1 MDPLVALRDRGGL
14 RLGLMGGTFDPIHI
28 GHLVTAEEA
37 LRQFRLDEIVFIPT
51 GQPPHK
57 TGQVASPEERYTM
70 TCVATASHPHFWVS
84 RLELDSAGMDYTVH
98 TLAAL
103 RQVFADDVAFFF
115 ITGADAVLDILT
127 WKDPERVL
135 EWCEVIA
142 ATRPGY
148 DLSRLA
154 DVLSGL
160 AGRDHVHV
168 MEIPS
173 IAVSSS
179 MIRERLRTGVGVRYL
194 VPEGVVT
201 LIEKSGIYT
210 SGADA
215 SRAGAPP
222 VRERAEEAGA
232 CG

>member
-1 MDPLVALRDRGGL
+1 MDPLIALRNRRGL

-37 LRQFRLDEIVFIPT
+37 LRQFSLDEIVFIPT
-51 GQPPHK
+51 GHPPHK
-57 TGQVASPEERYTM
+57 THQVASAEARYAM
-70 TCVATASHPHFWVS
+70 TCVATASNPHFWVS
-84 RLELDSAGMDYTVH
+84 RLELDSPGMDYTAD
-98 TLAAL
+98 TLVAL
-103 RQVFADDVAFFF
+103 REVFAPDVEFYF

-135 EWCEVIA
+135 ALCDVIA

-148 DLSRLA
+148 DLARLA

-160 AGRDHVHV
+160 ARRDHVHV

-179 MIRERLRTGVGVRYL
+179 MIRERLLEGRRVRYL
-194 VPEGVVT
+194 VPEGVDV
-201 LIEKSGIYT
+201 LIEKSGIY
-210 SGADA
+210 ARPA
-215 SRAGAPP
+215 NHAAGEL
-222 VRERAEEAGA
+222 RSHEAGA
-232 CG
+232 RG

>member
-1 MDPLVALRDRGGL
+1 VDPLVALRDRPGL
-14 RLGLMGGTFDPIHI
+14 RLGIMGGTFDPIHI
-28 GHLVTAEEA
+28 GHLVTAAEA
-37 LRQFRLDEIVFIPT
+37 LRQFALDEIIFIPT

-57 TGQVASPEERYTM
+57 SGQVASPEDRYAM

-84 RLELDSAGMDYTVH
+84 RLEIDSPGTDYTAD

-103 RQVFADDVAFFF
+103 RAAFPADTALFF

-127 WKDPERVL
+127 WKQPESVL
-135 EWCEVIA
+135 ERCEIIA

-148 DLSRLA
+148 DLTRLS

-160 AGRDHVHV
+160 EGRDRVHV

-179 MIRERLRTGVGVRYL
+179 MIRERLREGREIRYL
-194 VPEGVVT
+194 VPEAVAT
-201 LIEKSGIYT
+201 LIRKSGIYSA
-210 SGADA
+210 SGDVPRPRGAADD
-215 SRAGAPP
+215 R
-222 VRERAEEAGA
+222 
-232 CG
+232 

>member
-1 MDPLVALRDRGGL
+1 MDPFPALRNRRGL

-37 LRQFRLDEIVFIPT
+37 LRQFSLDEIVFIPT
-51 GQPPHK
+51 GHPPHK
-57 TGQVASPEERYTM
+57 THQVASAEARYAM
-70 TCVATASHPHFWVS
+70 ACVATASNPQFWVS
-84 RLELDSAGMDYTVH
+84 RIELDSPGMDYTAT
-98 TLAAL
+98 TLVAL
-103 RQVFADDVAFFF
+103 REVFAPDVEFFF

-135 EWCEVIA
+135 ALCDVIA

-148 DLSRLA
+148 DLARLA

-160 AGRDHVHV
+160 ARRDHVHV

-179 MIRERLRTGVGVRYL
+179 MIRERLREGRGVRYL
-194 VPEGVVT
+194 VPEGVDV
-201 LIEKSGIYT
+201 LIEKSCIYACP
-210 SGADA
+210 ADHA
-215 SRAGAPP
+215 AGESRSH
-222 VRERAEEAGA
+222 EAG
-232 CG
+232 GRG

>member
-1 MDPLVALRDRGGL
+1 MDPLVALRDRRGL

-37 LRQFRLDEIVFIPT
+37 LRQFFLDEIVFIPT

-70 TCVATASHPHFWVS
+70 TCVATASHPQFWVS
-84 RLELDSAGMDYTVH
+84 RLELDSPGMDYTVD

-103 RQVFADDVAFFF
+103 REVFASDVDFFF
-115 ITGADAVLDILT
+115 ITGADAVLDILA

-154 DVLSGL
+154 DVLGGL

-179 MIRERLRTGVGVRYL
+179 MIRERLRAGGGVRYL

-201 LIEKSGIYT
+201 LIEKSGIYA
-210 SGADA
+210 SGAHA
-215 SRAGAPP
+215 SRADAPLA
-222 VRERAEEAGA
+222 RGRAGEGGA

>member
-1 MDPLVALRDRGGL
+1 MDPFIALRTRRGL

-37 LRQFRLDEIVFIPT
+37 LRQFSLDEIVFIPT
-51 GQPPHK
+51 GHPPHK
-57 TGQVASPEERYTM
+57 SRQVASAEERYAM
-70 TCVATASHPHFWVS
+70 TCVATASNPQFWVS
-84 RLELDSAGMDYTVH
+84 RLELDSPGMDYTAD

-103 RQVFADDVAFFF
+103 GEIFASDVEFYF

-135 EWCEVIA
+135 ALCDVIA

-148 DLSRLA
+148 DLARLA

-160 AGRDHVHV
+160 ARRDHVHV

-179 MIRERLRTGVGVRYL
+179 MIRERLREGRGVRYL
-194 VPEGVVT
+194 VPEGVDV
-201 LIEKSGIYT
+201 LIEKSAIY
-210 SGADA
+210 SGPAD
-215 SRAGAPP
+215 
-222 VRERAEEAGA
+222 EATEHHRPHEADLRG
-232 CG
+232 

>member
-1 MDPLVALRDRGGL
+1 MDPLVALRDRRGL

-70 TCVATASHPHFWVS
+70 TCVATASHPQFWVS
-84 RLELDSAGMDYTVH
+84 RLELDSPGMDYTVD
-98 TLAAL
+98 TLRAL
-103 RQVFADDVAFFF
+103 REVFVSDVGFFF

-135 EWCEVIA
+135 GWCDVIA

-154 DVLSGL
+154 DVLGGL
-160 AGRDHVHV
+160 AGRDRVHV

-179 MIRERLRTGVGVRYL
+179 MIRERLRAGEGVRYL
-194 VPEGVVT
+194 VPEGVLT
-201 LIEKSGIYT
+201 LIQKSGIYA
-210 SGADA
+210 SRADA
-215 SRAGAPP
+215 SRPDAPL
-222 VRERAEEAGA
+222 VHGSAEEAGP